1 MSVRGGTGLIK
12 GDHHLGDIGGY
23 FDAGDSLSGRPKRCR
38 LMVVAERRQR
48 LGPHKF
54 EALHRVVAVDLL
66 HIELA
71 HEVDRLLGDD
81 LSGDHD
87 REAWRIGNDE
97 IRRNQIGAVLQ
108 AAVDL
113 RIVEA
118 EIFATR
124 RIVSG
129 EESGADVTLVGPL
142 SGIATEAIMEV
153 REVWQVRYIR
163 HQAFHPRIEYGTGV
177 RATLGKITLD
187 LACDLGQYP
196 DQMGDIAAG
205 IVNVGLYQH
214 GIA

>member
-81 LSGDHD
+81 LSGNHNG
-87 REAWRIGNDE
+87 EAWWIGDDE
-97 IRRNQIGAVLQ
+97 TRRYQIAPVFQ

-118 EIFATR
+118 EIFTTR
-124 RIVSG
+124 RVVSCK
-129 EESGADVTLVGPL
+129 EAGADVTLVGSL
-142 SGIATEAIMEV
+142 SGIAAEAVMEM
-153 REVWQVRYIR
+153 REIWQIR
-163 HQAFHPRIEYGTGV
+163 HVRHHAFHPRIEYGTGIGT
-177 RATLGKITLD
+177 ALGKITLD
-187 LACDLGQYP
+187 LTCDLGQYP
-196 DQMGDIAAG
+196 DQMRDVAAG
-205 IVNVGLYQH
+205 IVDVGLYQH
-214 GIA
+214 RIP

>member
-1 MSVRGGTGLIK
+1 MMLAGASTPADLFRGG
-12 GDHHLGDIGGY
+12 
-23 FDAGDSLSGRPKRCR
+23 SKRCW
-38 LMVVAERRQR
+38 LMAIAQFRQR
-48 LGPHKF
+48 FGPHEL

-205 IVNVGLYQH
+205 IV
-214 GIA
+214 